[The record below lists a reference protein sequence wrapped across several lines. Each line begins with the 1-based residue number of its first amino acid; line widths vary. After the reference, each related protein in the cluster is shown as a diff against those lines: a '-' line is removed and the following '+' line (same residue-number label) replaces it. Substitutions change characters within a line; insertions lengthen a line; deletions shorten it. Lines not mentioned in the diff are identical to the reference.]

1 MMNARHST
9 GIPNLDQHL
18 GGGLVPGSSTVV
30 VGATGIGKTQ
40 VGLQFLH
47 GGKETNG
54 QPGIL
59 FDMCSRGD
67 SQNHADYAQR
77 MFDWDLQVAD
87 AEAAPN
93 LDQFFDNPSLG
104 EYLRVFSHSGRRV
117 TKQDLDWDEWR
128 HWQIELNAK
137 LRTAV
142 AYLYGNFV
150 AGRTRVVVDGIE
162 PVDTPH
168 DSIQLQLY
176 EYIYHQV
183 IRKEPEWVARDLFR
197 ERYRANQEQ
206 IHQNLYEHSDIGCML
221 LYTSRESMLDELI
234 SRPLDEGDMLS
245 NANTVILMGKV
256 RDGMSVKRGMY
267 VAKHRGSA
275 CSEDILLYK
284 INDQGVYLDG

>member
-1 MMNARHST
+1 M
-9 GIPNLDQHL
+9 
-18 GGGLVPGSSTVV
+18 PGSSTVI

-40 VGLQFLH
+40 VGLQFLDA
-47 GGKETNG
+47 GSSSDGK
-54 QPGIL
+54 PGVI

-67 SQNHADYAQR
+67 SQNHADYAKR
-77 MFDWDLQVAD
+77 MFNWNMLAAD
-87 AEAAPN
+87 ADVAPN
-93 LDQFFDNPSLG
+93 LDDFFAEAALG

-117 TKQDLDWDEWR
+117 TRQDLDWDEWR

-142 AYLYGNFV
+142 AFLYGNFV
-150 AGRTRVVVDGIE
+150 AGCRRVVVDGIE

-197 ERYRANQEQ
+197 ERFRANQEQ
-206 IHQNLYEHSDIGCML
+206 IMENLYDHADIGCML

-234 SRPLDEGDMLS
+234 ARPLDEGDMLS

-256 RDGMSVKRGMY
+256 RDGMSIKRGMY
-267 VAKHRGSA
+267 IAKHRGSA
-275 CSEDILLYK
+275 CSEDILLFG
-284 INDQGVYLDG
+284 INDQGVFLDRT